1 MSLDT
6 RRPITIS
13 SSRSSVL
20 SLSECGATFTI
31 EGGVA
36 FLAPFLHG
44 TEIGAYLSVCFS
56 WLCQRPLFFVTKY
69 DSLMLVLC
77 PLTLSLSLPTP
88 VFPLSL
94 LLWYSSYRSHFCWIA
109 VVVYFLSCVQL
120 FCGPKDC
127 SLSGSSVY
135 GIFPDKNTGVD
146 CQFLL
151 QGIFLTQG

>member
-1 MSLDT
+1 MSILRLVDFIFNVSPENILMSLDT

-77 PLTLSLSLPTP
+77 PLTLSLSLLPS
-88 VFPLSL
+88 PLSL
-94 LLWYSSYRSHFCWIA
+94 LLLIS
-109 VVVYFLSCVQL
+109 
-120 FCGPKDC
+120 PP
-127 SLSGSSVY
+127 SLSQPPLMSIQMIPESM
-135 GIFPDKNTGVD
+135 
-146 CQFLL
+146 
-151 QGIFLTQG
+151 